1 MKRLFAVTTMILFVL
16 TGCGDGNKQSA
27 DELIVVDVTKT
38 YPSKRKLILQDF
50 MDVEYIPL
58 ETNDEF
64 ITQGFVQAVGKN
76 TLLVRNYNSDGDI
89 FVFDRKGKALKKINR
104 LGQGGEE
111 YSGILGIT
119 LDEDN
124 NEMFINDFYA
134 KKMKVYDL
142 QGNYKR
148 SFSHKEDGGTIFY
161 TDIFNYDKDN
171 LLCYD
176 SYNETISFLL
186 VSKQD
191 GSITK
196 EIKIPFKEKK
206 HLWQRRTEGEM
217 VYTVSP
223 APHRTIIPYEDNWLL
238 LEHSSDTVYT
248 FLPDHSLRPFMVR
261 TPSLDS
267 MDPEVYMNLRLLSD
281 RYYFMEAVK
290 NEYDFNTENGFPT
303 TYFMYD
309 REEKDFFGYFIYD
322 GNYSTPKE
330 IYMSRLR
337 PVSHEIESW
346 QSIDAY
352 QLVEENEKGRLKGKL
367 KEVADQLDEEANP
380 VIMLVKPKK

>member
-1 MKRLFAVTTMILFVL
+1 MKRLFAIAAMILFVL
-16 TGCGDGNKQSA
+16 AGCGESNKQPA
-27 DELIVVDVTKT
+27 DELITVDVTKT
-38 YPSKRKLILQDF
+38 YSPRKELILQDF

-64 ITQGFVQAVGKN
+64 ITQGFVQAIGKN
-76 TLLVRNYNSDGDI
+76 ILLVRNYSNDGDI
-89 FVFDRKGKALKKINR
+89 FVFDRTGKALRKINR
-104 LGQGGEE
+104 LGQSGEE

-134 KKMKVYDL
+134 RKMMVYDL
-142 QGNYKR
+142 SGNYKR
-148 SFSHKEDGGTIFY
+148 SFKHKEDGGTIFY
-161 TDIFNYDKDN
+161 TDIFNFDKDN

-176 SYNETISFLL
+176 PYNETIAFLL

-196 EIKIPFKEKK
+196 EIEIPFKERKS
-206 HLWQRRTEGEM
+206 LRQMRTEGEM
-217 VYTVSP
+217 VRVVSP
-223 APHRTIIPYEDNWLL
+223 GPHRTIIPYEDNWLL
-238 LEHSSDTVYT
+238 LEHSADTVYT
-248 FLPDHSLRPFMVR
+248 FLPDYSLRPFMVR
-261 TPSLDS
+261 TPSIES

-290 NEYDFNTENGFPT
+290 NEYDFKTNDGFPT

-309 REEKDFFGYFIYD
+309 RQEKDFSGYILYNGD
-322 GNYSTPKE
+322 YTTKKE
-330 IYMSRLR
+330 MYMSALR
-337 PVSHEIESW
+337 PVSHDIESW

-352 QLVEENEKGRLKGKL
+352 QLVEANEKGQLKGKL
-367 KEVADQLDEEANP
+367 QEVAAGLDEESNP
-380 VIMLVKPKK
+380 VIVLVKPKE